1 MKLDCSFSALAGGE
15 ITGGDGFTY
24 SLKGKEG
31 PRMKVYQSSG
41 RRLLEWVR
49 RQEISILRLVVSAV
63 GILCREFMS
72 NRENDPRIEWV
83 FSENVDMCL

>member
-1 MKLDCSFSALAGGE
+1 MGWFY
-15 ITGGDGFTY
+15 IF
-24 SLKGKEG
+24 LKGKEG

-49 RQEISILRLVVSAV
+49 RQTISILRLVERARRVSAV
-63 GILCREFMS
+63 GTLCRELMI

-83 FSENVDMCL
+83 

>member
-1 MKLDCSFSALAGGE
+1 MGWFY
-15 ITGGDGFTY
+15 IF
-24 SLKGKEG
+24 LKGKEG
-31 PRMKVYQSSG
+31 PRMKVYKSSG

-63 GILCREFMS
+63 GTLCRELMS

>member
-1 MKLDCSFSALAGGE
+1 MAGGE

-41 RRLLEWVR
+41 RRLLEWVK
-49 RQEISILRLVVSAV
+49 RQAISILSLVVSAV
-63 GILCREFMS
+63 GTLSRELRS

-83 FSENVDMCL
+83 

>member
-1 MKLDCSFSALAGGE
+1 MCYLIGVFSALAGGE

-49 RQEISILRLVVSAV
+49 RQAISLGKVDV
-63 GILCREFMS
+63 GDIMKL
-72 NRENDPRIEWV
+72 
-83 FSENVDMCL
+83 L

>member
-1 MKLDCSFSALAGGE
+1 MAGGE

-49 RQEISILRLVVSAV
+49 RQAISLGKVDV
-63 GILCREFMS
+63 GDIMKL
-72 NRENDPRIEWV
+72 
-83 FSENVDMCL
+83 L